1 MGKGSG
7 VMIEVKNIKK
17 SFNGNSVL
25 NGLSF
30 KINKGDVLT
39 IIGPS
44 GAGKTTLL
52 RCIDF
57 LERADE
63 GTLVLDNESFDF
75 TSVTKNQ
82 IYLIRRRIGFVFQSY
97 NLFNNKTALGNVM
110 EGLLAR
116 KITKPEAKRIAKEA
130 LDKVGLSDRYDYYP
144 AQLSGGQQQRV
155 GIARALA
162 PKPDLI
168 LFDEPTSALDPELIG
183 EVLSVMKLLASEGVT
198 MVVVTHE
205 LGFARD
211 AANRVIFMEKGV
223 IVEDAPSKQFFDN
236 PRHERIRL
244 FLNKTEKQ

>member
-1 MGKGSG
+1 
-7 VMIEVKNIKK
+7 MIEVKNIKK
-17 SFNGNSVL
+17 SFNGNNVL
-25 NGLSF
+25 NGLNF

-63 GTLVLDNESFDF
+63 GTLVFDNESFDF
-75 TSVTKNQ
+75 TAVTKNQ
-82 IYLIRRRIGFVFQSY
+82 IYSIRRRIGFVFQSY

-116 KITKPEAKRIAKEA
+116 KIPKPEAKRIAKEA

-144 AQLSGGQQQRV
+144 SQLSGGQQQRV

-211 AANRVIFMEKGV
+211 AANRVIFMEKGL
-223 IVEDAPSKQFFDN
+223 IVEDAPSKQFFEN
-236 PRHERIRL
+236 PGNERIRL
-244 FLNKTEKQ
+244 FLSKTENK

>member
-1 MGKGSG
+1 
-7 VMIEVKNIKK
+7 MIEVKNIKK

-63 GTLVLDNESFDF
+63 GTLVFDNESFDF
-75 TSVTKNQ
+75 TTVNKNQ
-82 IYLIRRRIGFVFQSY
+82 IYSIRRRVGFVFQSY

-116 KITKPEAKRIAKEA
+116 KIPKPEAKRIAKEA

-211 AANRVIFMEKGV
+211 AANRVIFMEKGL

-236 PRHERIRL
+236 PRQERIRL
-244 FLNKTEKQ
+244 FLNKTDKQ